1 MSGGVSY
8 DITRGM
14 RDVILGRCRLAWS
27 SPPVP
32 PRYSKGCGRAT
43 LDNVAAD
50 RLIVRLPD
58 DSAGDVQSFQ
68 EAIAAVEWRDPVR
81 GCECRSWAEV
91 LGGSAFELAV
101 QTLGARIGD
110 MEKGG
115 FGSFRGKT
123 ARKGR
128 LICGGDWGAVRD

>member
-14 RDVILGRCRLAWS
+14 RDVILGALPAGVEFTS
-27 SPPVP
+27 
-32 PRYSKGCGRAT
+32 RAT
-43 LDNVAAD
+43 AVLEGLRQSYLDNVAAD

-68 EAIAAVEWRDPVR
+68 EAIAAVEWRDPFVDANAVR
-81 GCECRSWAEV
+81 G
-91 LGGSAFELAV
+91 LKFSAALPSELAV

-110 MEKGG
+110 MEKAA
-115 FGSFRGKT
+115 SVHLEERLLARG
-123 ARKGR
+123 
-128 LICGGDWGAVRD
+128 D